1 MSKSETTNRVRDNQS
16 QSAASW
22 RSLMVLRLG
31 NQGLLP
37 QEIARETGIPVST
50 VYRYY
55 WIWFGK
61 RRAQVARHKQAAKLL
76 AQTWEQDQAELQRL
90 EQP

>member
-1 MSKSETTNRVRDNQS
+1 MSESEATKRACDNQC

-22 RSLMVLRLG
+22 RSLIVLRLG

-61 RRAQVARHKQAAKLL
+61 RRAQVARHRQAARLL
-76 AQTWEQDQAELQRL
+76 AQTWEQDHTELQQL